1 MSEKVNPIPEGYRSV
16 TPHLVVRDAEKAVEF
31 YKSAF
36 GAEELFRMPG
46 PDGKL
51 MHAELKIGDSIVML
65 ADEFPEWGSNSPLAI
80 GGSPVTLHLYVEDCD
95 AAFNRA
101 IETGA
106 TVKMAP
112 NDAFWGDRYAQ
123 VVDPFGHIWSVATHV
138 KDVTPEEMG
147 AAMAAMGA
155 DCSGQ

>member
-16 TPHLVVRDAEKAVEF
+16 TPHIVVRGADKAVEF

-51 MHAELKIGDSIVML
+51 MHAELKIGDSIVMI
-65 ADEFPEWGSNSPLAI
+65 ADEFPEWGSNSPLTI

-101 IETGA
+101 VETGA

-123 VVDPFGHIWSVATHV
+123 VVDPFGHVWSVATHV

-147 AAMAAMGA
+147 AAMAAMGG
-155 DCSGQ
+155 DCGS